1 MWGKIDEARM
11 GFKADSSGSTLTQVA
26 MGPEVG
32 PTLHPH
38 LSDVVQVV
46 CRAAKTL
53 ALTRDG
59 AVYSWGTCD
68 NNSLGHGAGVRVVH
82 RPKRIAALEGIHIT
96 QVRREVGEGGGCRQ
110 GLSPLTVRSC

>member
-1 MWGKIDEARM
+1 M
-11 GFKADSSGSTLTQVA
+11 SGASTLTQVA

-38 LSDVVQVV
+38 LSGVVQVV
-46 CRAAKTL
+46 CKAAKTL
-53 ALTRDG
+53 ALTREG

-82 RPKRIAALEGIHIT
+82 RPKRIAALEGIRIV
-96 QVRREVGEGGGCRQ
+96 QVRGCRSEGRQ
-110 GLSPLTVRSC
+110 LRVQRAVLAGNCA